1 MRPSPEDI
9 ARLEP
14 VRMARRPSQCH
25 LGEHGVCWVKDP
37 YGATL
42 SSAQGKCQ
50 GCGGQCGG
58 DENQPSRAEIEA
70 CGGRIS

>member
-14 VRMARRPSQCH
+14 VRMKRRPPQCH
-25 LGEHGVCWVKDP
+25 LGERGLCWVKDP
-37 YGATL
+37 YGAIDTSKQARCL
-42 SSAQGKCQ
+42 

-58 DENQPSRAEIEA
+58 PTNQPSSAEIDA
-70 CGGRIS
+70 VGGRIS